1 MRIVPEYTRRN
12 VPSGIIFDLDGTL
25 FDREGALLAWSLGR
39 ITTDIDELL
48 RARILRIARSSPTRG
63 IFLKRVNPLFTMPA
77 ARDELDTT
85 LDTFITPNEALR
97 TSLRGV
103 QARMPMAL
111 LSNGDGAL
119 QRRKLRACGLDEL
132 FRERVFI
139 SGETGC
145 IKPDPRAFEAAR
157 ASLGVPAQE
166 TLMIGNHPRLD
177 IKPAKRLGYQTALA
191 EGPNEV
197 ACLLERML

>member
-1 MRIVPEYTRRN
+1 
-12 VPSGIIFDLDGTL
+12 
-25 FDREGALLAWSLGR
+25 
-39 ITTDIDELL
+39 
-48 RARILRIARSSPTRG
+48 
-63 IFLKRVNPLFTMPA
+63 
-77 ARDELDTT
+77 
-85 LDTFITPNEALR
+85 
-97 TSLRGV
+97 
-103 QARMPMAL
+103 MPMAL

-166 TLMIGNHPRLD
+166 TLMVGNHPRLD
-177 IKPAKRLGYQTALA
+177 IKPAKRLGYQTAVV
-191 EGPNEV
+191 EGPGDV
-197 ACLLERML
+197 IRLLERML